1 MICDL
6 TSSVFSL
13 TFAFVI
19 ATATGCG
26 KMEKPP
32 VEIVVR
38 TLEDRWLDASPP
50 FRTLEWTG
58 FTVNSSHEAGI
69 VTIGPPDMTAPVAR
83 YAYRTVYKKERWS
96 PESLGYYLFA
106 GRDVMEAPEVSE
118 LALSLIR
125 ATGRTVSEREAT
137 ALEELVTG
145 IAYREI
151 SDGSASLSIYKDL
164 DTPNG
169 ISLDV
174 SRRPRGKPEL
184 TLDLY
189 LRISDPDPLW

>member
-1 MICDL
+1 M
-6 TSSVFSL
+6 
-13 TFAFVI
+13 
-19 ATATGCG
+19 GCG
-26 KMEKPP
+26 RAEDPP
-32 VEIVVR
+32 IEIVVR
-38 TLEDRWLDASPP
+38 SLEDRWIDATPP
-50 FRTLEWTG
+50 MRTLAWTEY
-58 FTVNSSHEAGI
+58 SLIESD
-69 VTIGPPDMTAPVAR
+69 GPGWVVIKSPGGTEPAAR
-83 YAYRTVYKKERWS
+83 YAYRTISKKEQWS